1 MQVPDPVWSRTTAW
15 SAPDRDPVRLARDV
29 VTFTRQASRQYNR
42 ARTSVRDLFVDVYSN
57 ALAAVCSAMMV
68 ASLVVALRDEIAER
82 NVGGASLVAA
92 HWQVLPAGI
101 LWMVLTYLALV
112 GTVLLARRLGP
123 VVVGQAEG
131 AWWLPLPVDRRPMVL
146 PSFLRR
152 LVGVGL
158 AAGTSYVPFSV
169 LTALDRS
176 PVQHAGSA
184 AIFGGAA
191 VAAVAGAAILQL
203 RPAHRAY
210 RVGIFLGLMPLAVLP
225 FLAPA
230 TWPLVLVFSLAVVLG
245 AYVAARVGDIHGIEL
260 QRGGAVSGHAAASI
274 FFIDLNELRRSLV
287 AAPSARVSRR
297 GSHYY
302 GRPARGALT
311 AMLRA
316 DVVAYLRL
324 QPSPTI
330 ALVWFGVCVSVTLV
344 TPALPVV
351 LQLAMILIAGCATTA
366 GTGTVARRTAVV
378 PDLDTLLPVAT
389 VLVRCSRMI
398 MPTLTMGAWM
408 GGLTGVLTV
417 LGAGPPSLALLG
429 ALAGLGMG
437 AGAVRAATR
446 PATDWTTPPVETP
459 FGSVPRT
466 QLSSLLRGTDT
477 TVLAMAPLLLSLY
490 LGVVH
495 PWLILAQIVASAT
508 AVVVQASTP
517 TAR

>member
-1 MQVPDPVWSRTTAW
+1 LQGPEPVRTPMTGWST
-15 SAPDRDPVRLARDV
+15 PDRDTARLARDV
-29 VTFTRQASRQYNR
+29 VAFTRQAARQFNR
-42 ARTSVRDLFVDVYSN
+42 ARSSVRDLFVDVYSN
-57 ALAAVCSAMMV
+57 ALAGVCSAMMV
-68 ASLVVALRDEIAER
+68 ASLLVALRDEIAER

-92 HWQVLPAGI
+92 RWQVLPAGI
-101 LWMVLTYLALV
+101 LWMVLTYLALA
-112 GTVLLARRLGP
+112 GIVLLARRLGP

-152 LVGVGL
+152 LVGVGI
-158 AAGTSYVPFSV
+158 AAGMSYVPFSV

-176 PVQHAGSA
+176 PLEHASSA
-184 AIFGGAA
+184 VTFGGTA
-191 VAAVAGAAILQL
+191 VVAVVGAAILQL

-210 RVGIFLGLMPLAVLP
+210 RVGVLLGLVPLAVLP
-225 FLAPA
+225 FLAPS

-245 AYVAARVGDIHGIEL
+245 AYVAPRVGDVHGIEL

-274 FFIDLNELRRSLV
+274 FFIDINELRRSLV
-287 AAPSARVSRR
+287 AAPSVRVGRR
-297 GSHYY
+297 GSRYY
-302 GRPARGALT
+302 DRPARGAFT

-324 QPSPTI
+324 QPSPTV

-351 LQLAMILIAGCATTA
+351 LQLAVILIAGCVTTA

-378 PDLDTLLPVAT
+378 PDLDALLPVST
-389 VLVRCSRMI
+389 VLVRCSRML
-398 MPTLTMGAWM
+398 MPALTMGAWM
-408 GGLTGVLTV
+408 GGLTGVLMV

-490 LGVVH
+490 VGVVH